1 MDHGIHVCV
10 LRVQKIYDI
19 EKYKERNRKMK
30 NFSYVITDPEGIHAR
45 PAGQLV
51 KLVKSFNS
59 TIMISKDG
67 KSVKASKTL
76 GVMSLGAKQGSTV
89 EFTFEGDDEDAACE
103 AVSKFMQENL

>member
-1 MDHGIHVCV
+1 MYAFCAYE
-10 LRVQKIYDI
+10 KIYDI

>member
-1 MDHGIHVCV
+1 
-10 LRVQKIYDI
+10 
-19 EKYKERNRKMK
+19 MK

-103 AVSKFMQENL
+103 AVSKFMKENL